1 MNFKRKRIRFVV
13 LNFLDQINNLYK
25 NVYLTNT
32 DETTVI
38 TKVLKNAIKLMSF
51 KVGFF
56 FVYVLSSKMQ
66 MLLTPNM
73 SYPGSFKK
81 NHDPYMK

>member
-81 NHDPYMK
+81 KS